1 MCGVYEFLS
10 REDGALTVDWVVL
23 AAAVVGLGVAT
34 VGSVRTGTQALGS
47 DISTS
52 LSSASVVTLGSLGSV
67 PVVTPT
73 MGAMIG
79 ESMWETAGGRCTP
92 GPGCPPP
99 TQYYEQQFEMSDGSI
114 WTRNY
119 EVVNGEVTVWSWTD
133 QDGNTVEG
141 ESPCSRSLPCA
152 S

>member
-1 MCGVYEFLS
+1 MRVFKDFLRQDS
-10 REDGALTVDWVVL
+10 GALTVDWVVL
-23 AAAVVGLGVAT
+23 TAAVVGLGVAT
-34 VGSVRTGTQALGS
+34 VASVRSGTQALGS

-52 LSSASVVTLGSLGSV
+52 LNSASVVSLGTLGSV

-79 ESMWETAGGRCTP
+79 ESMWQTGGGRCP
-92 GPGCPPP
+92 VGPCLPP
-99 TQYYEQQFEMSDGSI
+99 TQYHEQQFEMSDGTI

-133 QDGNTVEG
+133 ANGNEVEG

>member
-1 MCGVYEFLS
+1 MAAFRDFLRQDS
-10 REDGALTVDWVVL
+10 GALTVDWVVL
-23 AAAVVGLGVAT
+23 TAAVVGLGVAT
-34 VGSVRTGTQALGS
+34 VASVRSGTQALGS

-52 LSSASVVTLGSLGSV
+52 LSSASVVSLGSLGSV

-73 MGAMIG
+73 MGAMIS
-79 ESMWETAGGRCTP
+79 ESMWETAGGRCRA
-92 GPGCPPP
+92 GCPPP
-99 TQYYEQQFEMSDGSI
+99 TQYYEQQFEMSDGTI

-133 QDGNTVEG
+133 QNGNEVDG

>member
-1 MCGVYEFLS
+1 MAALRDFLRQDS
-10 REDGALTVDWVVL
+10 GALTVDWVVL
-23 AAAVVGLGVAT
+23 TAAVVGLGVAT
-34 VGSVRTGTQALGS
+34 VASVRSGTQALGG

-52 LSSASVVTLGSLGSV
+52 LSSASVVSLGSLGSV

-73 MGAMIG
+73 MGAMIS
-79 ESMWETAGGRCTP
+79 ESMWETAGGRCRA
-92 GPGCPPP
+92 GCPPP
-99 TQYYEQQFEMSDGSI
+99 TQYHEQQFEMSDGTI

-133 QDGNTVEG
+133 QNGNEVEG

>member
-1 MCGVYEFLS
+1 MRIFKTFLHQ
-10 REDGALTVDWVVL
+10 EQGAVTVDWVVL

-34 VGSVRTGTQALGS
+34 VGSVRSGTQALGS
-47 DISTS
+47 DISSS
-52 LSSASVVTLGSLGSV
+52 LSAATVASLGTLGSV

-73 MGAMIG
+73 MGAMLR
-79 ESMWETAGGRCTP
+79 ENVWETGGGRCMP

-99 TQYYEQQFEMSDGSI
+99 TQYYEQQFEMSDGTI
-114 WTRNY
+114 WTRSY
-119 EVVNGEVTVWSWTD
+119 EVVNDQVTVWSWTD
-133 QDGNTVEG
+133 ADGNTVEG